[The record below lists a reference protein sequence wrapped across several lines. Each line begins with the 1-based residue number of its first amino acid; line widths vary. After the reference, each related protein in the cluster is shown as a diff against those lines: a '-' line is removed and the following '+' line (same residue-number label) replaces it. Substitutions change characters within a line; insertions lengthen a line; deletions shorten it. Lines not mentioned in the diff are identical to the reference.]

1 MRLGAAEAAVH
12 ARGWLSGAA
21 ANIVVALFTAVAIA
35 FATVGVYAG
44 LEPEVGVAWTAVILA
59 GIYAL
64 MALAALAVNAAL
76 QRRRRLRKAALANA
90 RAAAVPPLSPEMML
104 VAAAAGALLSFTG
117 KRSR

>member
-21 ANIVVALFTAVAIA
+21 MNIAAVLFAAVAIG
-35 FATVGVYAG
+35 FGTVGLYAG
-44 LEPEVGVAWTAVILA
+44 LEPELGVAWTATLLA
-59 GIYAL
+59 GLYVLLAL
-64 MALAALAVNAAL
+64 IALAVNAAL
-76 QRRRRLRKAALANA
+76 QHRRRWRKAAIANA

-104 VAAAAGALLSFTG
+104 VAAAAGALLSLTG